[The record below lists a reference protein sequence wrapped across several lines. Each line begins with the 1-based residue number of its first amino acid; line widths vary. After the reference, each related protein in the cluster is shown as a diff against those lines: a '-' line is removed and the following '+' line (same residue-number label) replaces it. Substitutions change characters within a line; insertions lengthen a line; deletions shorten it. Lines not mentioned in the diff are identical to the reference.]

1 LLPQQWSEF
10 PNPHQIFVM
19 PKYRPVPPN
28 GPKLVVNNPKPV
40 IHNQLVEAINTRHQI
55 SFAYQGKPRVA
66 EPHDYGMQNG
76 QARLL
81 SYQTGGQSGSGRLPD
96 WRWFDVAKMSDFK
109 VLDEPFP
116 GNRPA
121 PSGRHHEWD
130 KLFARVGEPE

>member
-1 LLPQQWSEF
+1 MVS
-10 PNPHQIFVM
+10 N
-19 PKYRPVPPN
+19 PPN
-28 GPKLVVNNPKPV
+28 S
-40 IHNQLVEAINTRHQI
+40 IHDPLCAAIYTRHKI
-55 SFAYQGKPRVA
+55 SFNYQGKLRIA

-81 SYQTGGQSGSGRLPD
+81 SYQTGGQSGSGGLPD

-109 VLDEPFP
+109 VLDETFP

-130 KLFARVGEPE
+130 TLFARVGEPE